1 MLGKGK
7 ENVMSNS
14 KRVVNRWFCAILYEE
29 DPNFQYFFDYIR
41 DNYEQV
47 TYIKHDK
54 DINEDGTTKK
64 SHIHILFKVGD
75 NARHL
80 TRVAEEIGIQP
91 NYLQGCNKKAMLLYL
106 IHYRNEDKTK
116 YNIEDVQGELK
127 GELQK
132 LVNRESKT
140 EEERYKDIYNAIL
153 NKEIVNTT
161 QLLKYAIENNM
172 LEEIRKSQYLLCKV
186 MEEQKKYRLDKIMH
200 KM

>member
-1 MLGKGK
+1 MAG
-7 ENVMSNS
+7 
-14 KRVVNRWFCAILYEE
+14 RVVLVS
-29 DPNFQYFFDYIR
+29 DDSDFFDYIR